1 MRVSLE
7 HRFSEFLKGQ
17 PDSEWLDAPE
27 FSFPPGN
34 RKADFLL
41 HGRKVIAELKTITT
55 DQQPKVDRRL
65 NEYLEETGIIVF
77 GTIASTQLF
86 DDPAESDR
94 FHHKTIQAITRN
106 TEEMCRSA
114 NEQIMQTSQHLGID
128 ATGLLVIL
136 NEDVAVLDPGVVA
149 YRVCQYLNR
158 KPRSIHYCLLV
169 FESHEV
175 NDGGVRQNQMLLIAA
190 CRNVEHFVD
199 SYIDN
204 LMQRWTEYNGSEYIR
219 RKTRDPAS
227 VTYYPKS

>member
-1 MRVSLE
+1 VPDPLE

-27 FSFPPGN
+27 FSFPAGN

-41 HGRKVIAELKTITT
+41 HGRKIIVELKTVTT

-65 NEYLEETGIIVF
+65 DKHLEETGIIVF

-94 FHHKTIQAITRN
+94 FHHKILRDITRN

-114 NEQIMQTSQHLGID
+114 NDQILQTSQYLGIN

-136 NEDVAVLDPGVVA
+136 NESIAVLDPGVVG
-149 YRVCQYLNR
+149 YRVCEYLNM
-158 KPRSIHYCLLV
+158 KPRSIDYCLLV

-175 NDGGVRQNQMLLIAA
+175 SNGGVRQNQMLSVAA
-190 CRNVEHFVD
+190 CRTVEHLAD
-199 SYIDN
+199 GYIDQ
-204 LMQRWTEYNGSEYIR
+204 LMQRWAEHNGSEYIR
-219 RKTRDPAS
+219 QQTHDPAAI
-227 VTYYPKS
+227 TYHPKR